1 MIRTTRSPRRAA
13 GLLAGTLL
21 FAPLAACSG
30 GTDDDTA
37 TSAGTSAS
45 ETTATGS
52 SQATETGAAGT
63 TAASQTEGDA
73 DTDADCSGTSCSVT
87 ISGDAQTQVLGT
99 QISLGD
105 VQDGRATLSV
115 GDRQVSCS
123 QGESVSAGP
132 LKLECRTV
140 TQDSVTLTA
149 SLG

>member
-1 MIRTTRSPRRAA
+1 MIRTTRTPRRAA
-13 GLLAGTLL
+13 GVLAAALLAG
-21 FAPLAACSG
+21 FLAACSG
-30 GTDDDTA
+30 GSDDSAAGTA
-37 TSAGTSAS
+37 TATATGTSAS
-45 ETTATGS
+45 ESTGS
-52 SQATETGAAGT
+52 EATS
-63 TAASQTEGDA
+63 ASDTEGNA

-87 ISGDAQTQVLGT
+87 ISGDAQTSVLGT

-132 LKLECRTV
+132 LELKCTTV
-140 TQDSVTLTA
+140 TDDSVTLTA

>member
-1 MIRTTRSPRRAA
+1 MIRTTRTPRGAA
-13 GLLAGTLL
+13 GLLAGALL
-21 FAPLAACSG
+21 LAPLAACSG

-45 ETTATGS
+45 ESTGS
-52 SQATETGAAGT
+52 EATS
-63 TAASQTEGDA
+63 ASDTEGNA

-87 ISGDAQTQVLGT
+87 ISGDAQTSVLGT